1 MKCKV
6 CKSDMYLVPC
16 PDAKPGCLVAHY
28 ACDKC
33 TVSAPDEVAA
43 AVICAHA
50 EKMQAEG
57 KDLEAAVYTI
67 AALLVETNIRLSEMS
82 EKLSRISVKLD

>member
-1 MKCKV
+1 
-6 CKSDMYLVPC
+6 
-16 PDAKPGCLVAHY
+16 
-28 ACDKC
+28 
-33 TVSAPDEVAA
+33 
-43 AVICAHA
+43 
-50 EKMQAEG
+50 MQAEG